1 MSIIERMLGTDISW
15 IQIMPTI
22 PQRMYKEE
30 IPAMYGDEHWRE
42 MQEILGY
49 YKVVLDGAPFVT
61 NSTDDFKGA
70 DLKYKLVKQL
80 LYKEARF
87 MASKPLEFSFK
98 VNPTGESPEAIQA
111 ASSIESDYKEVLD
124 TILRSNLFDS
134 KFVKAVKD
142 CLIGKRVALVA
153 NFNEDGVQVNF
164 LPSLEFI
171 TENDDISG
179 KLIKF
184 VAFYT
189 IKESTNANERRIY
202 KKRYELKDGFCH
214 ITEGTY
220 DGLGSPIEME
230 MEDFRTE
237 LKFIPAVVILN
248 DGLTGDTKGESEVEW
263 LFDEESWYSKL
274 ANADI
279 DAERRS
285 MNPIRYTTDA
295 DPSSTK
301 NLSTSAGAFW
311 DLSTAADSDHSM
323 GVGSLEPSMAY
334 SGALDTTMSRIKYS
348 MYDQLGVPNINL
360 ETMSGTITSGK
371 GMRAVYWDLIVRVE
385 EKMLAWKPALETFVK
400 YLIEGCR
407 IYKDS
412 MDIQMNGIEYNL
424 PKEPFQVTVENRY
437 PIMEDETEEKTMDLA
452 EVNSKTMSRK
462 AYMKKWR
469 NMSDEDIDAE
479 LKQIAAEREFIENS
493 FGGEF

>member
-1 MSIIERMLGTDISW
+1 MSIIDRMLGTDISW

-30 IPAMYGDEHWRE
+30 IPAMYGDDHWRE

-49 YKVVLDGAPFVT
+49 YKIVLEGAPFVT
-61 NSTDDFKGA
+61 NNTDDFKGA

-87 MASKPLEFSFK
+87 MASKPLEFSFD
-98 VNPTGESPEAIQA
+98 VEPEGSNPEAVQSAMDIA
-111 ASSIESDYKEVLD
+111 SDYKRVLD
-124 TILRSNLFDS
+124 AVLKSNMFDS

-153 NFNEDGVQVNF
+153 NFNESGIQVNF

-171 TENDDISG
+171 ADYEGVGGELS
-179 KLIKF
+179 KF

-189 IKESTNANERRIY
+189 IEESTNANERRIY
-202 KKRYELKDGFCH
+202 KKKYELVDGFCH
-214 ITEGTY
+214 ITEGLY
-220 DGLGSPIEME
+220 DGLGSPVQME
-230 MEDFRTE
+230 LEDFKTE
-237 LKFIPAVVILN
+237 LEFIPAVVILN

-279 DAERRS
+279 DSERRS

-295 DPSSTK
+295 DPGSTK

-311 DLSTAADSDHSM
+311 DLSTAADSEHAM

-334 SGALDTTMSRIKYS
+334 SGALDTTLNRIKNS

-371 GMRAVYWDLIVRVE
+371 GMKAVYWDLIVRVE
-385 EKMLAWKPALETFVK
+385 EKMLAWKPALEIFVG

-407 IYKDS
+407 AYKDS
-412 MDIQMNGIEYNL
+412 LKAQIGDLAEAL
-424 PKEPFQVTVENRY
+424 PEAGFQVVVENRY
-437 PIMEDETEEKTMDLA
+437 PIMEDEAEEKTMDLA
-452 EVNSKTMSRK
+452 EVNAKTMSRK
-462 AYMKKWR
+462 SYMKKWR
-469 NMSDEDIDAE
+469 NMSDDDIDAE
-479 LKQIAAEREFIENS
+479 LKQIAAEREVIENS

>member
-30 IPAMYGDEHWRE
+30 IPAMYGDDHWRE

-49 YKVVLDGAPFVT
+49 YKVVLEGAPFLT
-61 NSTDDFKGA
+61 NTTDDFKGA

-87 MASKPLEFSFK
+87 MASKPLEFSFDVPAK
-98 VNPTGESPEAIQA
+98 SESPEAIQA
-111 ASSIESDYKEVLD
+111 AADIASEYKEILD
-124 TILRSNLFDS
+124 AILQTNLFDS

-153 NFNEDGVQVNF
+153 NFNEDGIQVNF
-164 LPSLEFI
+164 LPSLEFV
-171 TENDDISG
+171 TEYDDLSG
-179 KLIKF
+179 RLTKF

-202 KKRYELKDGFCH
+202 KKRYEMIDGFCH

-237 LKFIPAVVILN
+237 LEFIPAVVILN

-263 LFDEESWYSKL
+263 LFDDESWYSKL

-295 DPSSTK
+295 DPGSTK

-311 DLSTAADSDHSM
+311 DLSTAADSEHGM

-334 SGALDTTMSRIKYS
+334 SGALDMTLNRIKHG
-348 MYDQLGVPNINL
+348 MFDQLGVPNINL

-385 EKMLAWKPALETFVK
+385 EKMLAWKPALQTFVK

-407 IYKDS
+407 AYPESLKVQLDNMDYDLPEEPYKV
-412 MDIQMNGIEYNL
+412 M
-424 PKEPFQVTVENRY
+424 VENRY
-437 PIMEDETEEKTMDLA
+437 PIMEDEAEEKTMDLA

-469 NMSDEDIDAE
+469 NMSDDDIDAE